1 MNRRSLLA
9 WLASPVFSAQRSTAP
24 VTNDHYV
31 SLFNGRDLREWA
43 GNGEHWKVQNGLLA
57 GTTDANPASTL
68 LLHERVYSDF
78 ELRFDLRVTRGAG
91 GVHIRGPG
99 MGPLGVTLQA
109 DASYVRWLIDGR
121 LFATVFSARR
131 DQWYTYRVN
140 CKGSRFDAFQN
151 EVAADITVVA
161 GHLETRGKLAL
172 SMPEGLRSEITFR
185 NIAIR
190 ETA

>member
-9 WLASPVFSAQRSTAP
+9 CLASPLLSAQRSTAP

-31 SLFNGRDLREWA
+31 SLFNGRDLHEWA
-43 GNGEHWKVQNGLLA
+43 GNGDHWKVQNGLVA

-68 LLHERVYSDF
+68 LLLEREYSDF

-99 MGPLGVTLQA
+99 RGPFGVTLQA
-109 DASYVRWLIDGR
+109 DTSFVRWFINGM
-121 LFATVFSARR
+121 LFDTVFSARR
-131 DQWYTYRVN
+131 DQWYTYRVI
-140 CKGSRFDAFQN
+140 CKGSSFDAFQN

-161 GHLETRGKLAL
+161 GNLEARGKLAL
-172 SMPEGLRSEITFR
+172 SMPWGVRSEIAFR
-185 NIAIR
+185 NIGIR

>member
-1 MNRRSLLA
+1 MNRRSLLG
-9 WLASPVFSAQRSTAP
+9 WLASPLFSAQRSTAP

-31 SLFNGRDLREWA
+31 SLFNGRDLHEWA
-43 GNGEHWKVQNGLLA
+43 GNGEHWKVQNEMLA
-57 GTTDANPASTL
+57 GTTGANPTPTL
-68 LLHERVYSDF
+68 LLHEREYGDF

-99 MGPLGVTLQA
+99 SGPLGVTLQA
-109 DASYVRWLIDGR
+109 DTSFVRWFSNGT
-121 LFATVFSARR
+121 LFATVFRARR
-131 DQWYTYRVN
+131 DQWYTYRVI
-140 CKGSRFDAFQN
+140 CKGNSFAAFQN

-172 SMPEGLRSEITFR
+172 SMPEGLRSEITLR
-185 NIAIR
+185 NIRIR